1 MGPGIIGLLLMLIG
15 DRHLAPLKANAMLA
29 EMIAHGYRS
38 PVSDLLALLE

>member
-1 MGPGIIGLLLMLIG
+1 MGPGIIGVLLMLIG
-15 DRHLAPLKANAMLA
+15 DRYLAPLKANAMLA